1 MSLARFIADQ
11 RTEHGV
17 PHTVAC
23 RALGR
28 STSWLYK
35 WLDRAPTPRQ
45 RRRAELAERIHKSFV
60 DSWRTYGSPRVVL
73 DLRADGQRVSVNT
86 VAKIMRLECLV
97 ARPCRRRHGLT
108 RQGKRPAAP
117 DLVRRTFN
125 TVAPNVLWT
134 GDLTEI
140 GTGEGTLYLAC
151 VLDMFSRNA
160 LGHAFSAHHDA
171 DLAVAALQQAA
182 ARRGGPAD
190 GVIFHTASG
199 AASTPHR
206 RSPRPVRGWAS
217 RSLWVAPGPRWT
229 TPSRR
234 RSTQRSRWSTS
245 TATSSPPAP
254 RPSRRSRPGLMGST
268 TCDDVTAPTTAC
280 HRSTSR
286 NTWRR
291 LESPPS
297 HDPTVHASRGLPLG
311 RQGSGGGDWC
321 GH

>member
-45 RRRAELAERIHKSFV
+45 RRRAELAERIRKSFV
-60 DSWRTYGSPRVVL
+60 DSGRTYGSPRVVL

-86 VAKIMRLECLV
+86 VAKVMRLECLV

-190 GVIFHTASG
+190 GVIFHTDRGSEYTAQAF
-199 AASTPHR
+199 AAACARLGVTQSMGRTGSALDNAVSEAFHSTIKVEYIYRHQFATR
-206 RSPRPVRGWAS
+206 TEAIEKISAWLDGFYN
-217 RSLWVAPGPRWT
+217 L
-229 TPSRR
+229 RR
-234 RSTQRSRWSTS
+234 RHS
-245 TATSSPPAP
+245 ANNGMSPVDFEEYMAEV
-254 RPSRRSRPGLMGST
+254 RKPSIT
-268 TCDDVTAPTTAC
+268 
-280 HRSTSR
+280 
-286 NTWRR
+286 
-291 LESPPS
+291 
-297 HDPTVHASRGLPLG
+297 
-311 RQGSGGGDWC
+311 
-321 GH
+321 

>member
-60 DSWRTYGSPRVVL
+60 DSGRTYGSPRVVL

-190 GVIFHTASG
+190 GVIFHTDRGSEGGFNWSSQHLDVEVLGWVVRRDGLGRRRVGHRCRRRAGQGFPRVSSG
-199 AASTPHR
+199 A
-206 RSPRPVRGWAS
+206 
-217 RSLWVAPGPRWT
+217 
-229 TPSRR
+229 
-234 RSTQRSRWSTS
+234 
-245 TATSSPPAP
+245 
-254 RPSRRSRPGLMGST
+254 
-268 TCDDVTAPTTAC
+268 
-280 HRSTSR
+280 
-286 NTWRR
+286 
-291 LESPPS
+291 
-297 HDPTVHASRGLPLG
+297 
-311 RQGSGGGDWC
+311 GSGL
-321 GH
+321 